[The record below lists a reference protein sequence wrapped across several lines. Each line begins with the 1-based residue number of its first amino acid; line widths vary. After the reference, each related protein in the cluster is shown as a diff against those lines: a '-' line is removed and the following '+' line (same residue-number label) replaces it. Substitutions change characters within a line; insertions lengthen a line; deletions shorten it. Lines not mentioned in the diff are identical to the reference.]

1 MFRAVRRTQPLRLTA
16 KTAVLVIADD
26 KCTTGRITVMLRH
39 RFDRRLLHGHLEKT
53 AQRDLLSSHHH
64 DTMIRI
70 VVNIEIVKYLQ
81 MDASWFHQALE
92 RIGAT
97 QADLARHLRLAPS
110 AVSRMLKG
118 ERQMKQLETVQIAVF
133 LGITPDEVLRHAVAE
148 TGVPP
153 AADIPRP
160 GRGRPPSAAP
170 PGIVRS
176 TDMIPIRSAGRG
188 GTDQAMFL
196 EDGPIGYTSR
206 PSNLS
211 GVRAAY
217 AIYMVGDSMEPR
229 YEPGWLLHVNPFKPP
244 TRGRDVVVYKQGQ
257 SVLIKQFVGWEGDT
271 LVLRQLNP
279 PDTLRIPRTEIEE
292 CHLVVGTDQE
302 G

>member
-1 MFRAVRRTQPLRLTA
+1 M
-16 KTAVLVIADD
+16 
-26 KCTTGRITVMLRH
+26 
-39 RFDRRLLHGHLEKT
+39 
-53 AQRDLLSSHHH
+53 
-64 DTMIRI
+64 DT
-70 VVNIEIVKYLQ
+70 
-81 MDASWFHQALE
+81 SWFNQALE

-118 ERQMKQLETVQIAVF
+118 ERQMKQLETVQIAAF
-133 LGITPDEVLRHAVAE
+133 LGVSPDDVLRHAVAD
-148 TGVPP
+148 TGSPP
-153 AADIPRP
+153 AADISRA
-160 GRGRPPSAAP
+160 GRGRPRSA
-170 PGIVRS
+170 S
-176 TDMIPIRSAGRG
+176 TSNAGNQADLIPIRSAGRG

-206 PSNLS
+206 PSNLN

-257 SVLIKQFVGWEGDT
+257 AVLIKQFVGWDGDA

-279 PDTLRIPRTEIEE
+279 PETLRIPRADVVE

>member
-1 MFRAVRRTQPLRLTA
+1 
-16 KTAVLVIADD
+16 
-26 KCTTGRITVMLRH
+26 
-39 RFDRRLLHGHLEKT
+39 
-53 AQRDLLSSHHH
+53 
-64 DTMIRI
+64 
-70 VVNIEIVKYLQ
+70 
-81 MDASWFHQALE
+81 MDAAWFQQSLD

-118 ERQMKQLETVQIAVF
+118 ERQMRQLETVQIANF
-133 LGITPDEVLRHAVAE
+133 LRVSPEEVLRHAVAE
-148 TGVPP
+148 SPTQPGLEL
-153 AADIPRP
+153 PRP
-160 GRGRPPSAAP
+160 GRGRPPTVSSGGLPRLAD
-170 PGIVRS
+170 S
-176 TDMIPIRSAGRG
+176 IPIRSAARG
-188 GTDQAMFL
+188 GRDQAMFL
-196 EDGPIGYTSR
+196 EDGPIGYTAR

-244 TRGRDVVVYKQGQ
+244 TRGRDVVVYKKGQ
-257 SVLIKQFVGWEGDT
+257 AVLIKQFVGWEGDT

-279 PDTLRIPRTEIEE
+279 AETLRIPRPEIEE
-292 CHLVVGTDQE
+292 FHLVVGTDQE

>member
-1 MFRAVRRTQPLRLTA
+1 
-16 KTAVLVIADD
+16 
-26 KCTTGRITVMLRH
+26 
-39 RFDRRLLHGHLEKT
+39 
-53 AQRDLLSSHHH
+53 
-64 DTMIRI
+64 
-70 VVNIEIVKYLQ
+70 
-81 MDASWFHQALE
+81 
-92 RIGAT
+92 
-97 QADLARHLRLAPS
+97 
-110 AVSRMLKG
+110 
-118 ERQMKQLETVQIAVF
+118 MKPLETVQIAGF
-133 LGITPDEVLRHAVAE
+133 LRMSPDEVLRHAVAD
-148 TGVPP
+148 TAALP
-153 AADIPRP
+153 APNVPRP
-160 GRGRPPSAAP
+160 GRGRPPSATP
-170 PGIVRS
+170 SGIARA

-188 GTDQAMFL
+188 GADQAMFL

-257 SVLIKQFVGWEGDT
+257 AVLIKQFVGWEGDT

-279 PDTLRIPRTEIEE
+279 PDTLRIPRGEVEE
-292 CHLVVGTDQE
+292 CHLVVGADQE